1 MNEVPIS
8 TPFDAGLESF
18 VMQAKD
24 DLAKR
29 LSIPTEQINVL
40 EAASVIWPDGSL
52 GCPKPG
58 MLYTQ
63 VQVDG
68 ILIRLQVGEQTYEYH
83 GGGGRAPFL
92 CK

>member
-8 TPFDAGLESF
+8 TPFDPGLEQI
-18 VMQAKD
+18 VAQVKD

-29 LSIPTEQINVL
+29 LTIGVDQIEVL
-40 EAASVIWPDGSL
+40 EATSVTWPDASL

-58 MLYTQ
+58 MAYTQ

-68 ILIRLQVGEQTYEYH
+68 IRIRLQVGEQIYEYH

-92 CK
+92 CE